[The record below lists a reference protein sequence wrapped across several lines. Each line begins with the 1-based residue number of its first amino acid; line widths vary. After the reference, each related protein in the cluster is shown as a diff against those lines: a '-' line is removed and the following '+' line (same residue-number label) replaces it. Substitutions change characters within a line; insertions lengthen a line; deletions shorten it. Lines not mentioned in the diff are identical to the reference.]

1 MERNHMIIIEASK
14 KNAPLYILFFFT
26 KEYIVIEIIMI
37 IYISIVK
44 NIINFMY
51 GINGCLKYKILFA
64 KNSTKH
70 SMA

>member
-1 MERNHMIIIEASK
+1 MIIIAASK

-26 KEYIVIEIIMI
+26 KEYIVIKIII